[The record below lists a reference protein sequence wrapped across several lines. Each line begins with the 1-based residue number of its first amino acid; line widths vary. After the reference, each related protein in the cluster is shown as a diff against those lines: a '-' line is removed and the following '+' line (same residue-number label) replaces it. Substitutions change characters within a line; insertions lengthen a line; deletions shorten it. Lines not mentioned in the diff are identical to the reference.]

1 MRIKAQQGAGRFRN
15 RPRSP
20 RIFPPKPGPGYPFRL
35 MAAFPCSRHESHP
48 ARSARPFRSA
58 KGRSLGAM
66 PLIVL
71 LVVLFTNTTYA
82 QVGTEVAPSG
92 VRGTIGGA
100 VVGAE
105 TTMLIMGALRVRPVW
120 AYALGGGLGAVAGG
134 AGGYL
139 LDEAGNTPVSMTL
152 LVAGLLMAVPTTIV
166 VLNATSYHPPQIGTG
181 PRESLSKQLPAAEV
195 GLSRTLALAQYHRES
210 LALGVP
216 AVEISC
222 LSPATSPGRGR
233 VEAGTRVL
241 IPLFSATF

>member
-1 MRIKAQQGAGRFRN
+1 
-15 RPRSP
+15 
-20 RIFPPKPGPGYPFRL
+20 
-35 MAAFPCSRHESHP
+35 MAAFPSPWRRLAGAARRPRSSR
-48 ARSARPFRSA
+48 R
-58 KGRSLGAM
+58 GSLA
-66 PLIVL
+66 LLLVL
-71 LVVLFTNTTYA
+71 LVGLWGSPTYA
-82 QVGTEVAPSG
+82 QVGTPVAPSG

-181 PRESLSKQLPAAEV
+181 PRESLSKQPPAAEV
-195 GLSRTLALAQYHRES
+195 GLPRTPALAQYHRES

-222 LSPATSPGRGR
+222 LSPATGPGRGR